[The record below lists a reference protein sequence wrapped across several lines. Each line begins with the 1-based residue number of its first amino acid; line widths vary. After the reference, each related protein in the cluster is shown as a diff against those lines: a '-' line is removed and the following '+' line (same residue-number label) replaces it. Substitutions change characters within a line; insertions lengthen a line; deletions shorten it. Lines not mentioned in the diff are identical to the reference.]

1 MGGPFGGK
9 LLRIS
14 TYPTMV
20 DNNTNYQT
28 HQIVQKLKYYIL
40 DYSLWT
46 FGPNGALISD
56 KTGLLMFPNKGW
68 KYFRGAFNHSI

>member
-1 MGGPFGGK
+1 MGSQFGGK
-9 LLRIS
+9 ILTIS

-20 DNNTNYQT
+20 ENNTYYQT
-28 HQIVQKLKYYIL
+28 HQIVQKLKPYIL
-40 DYSLWT
+40 DYSHWT

-56 KTGLLMFPNKGW
+56 KAGLLIFPKKGW

>member
-9 LLRIS
+9 ILTIS

-20 DNNTNYQT
+20 ENNKNNQT
-28 HQIVQKLKYYIL
+28 HQIVQKLKHYIL
-40 DYSLWT
+40 DYSHWT

-56 KTGLLMFPNKGW
+56 KPGLLIFPKKGW
-68 KYFRGAFNHSI
+68 KYFRGAFKLSI